1 MNRATLAVL
10 ALLAAC
16 STPLTPAQL
25 TAAEAGITIASSLVP
40 GGQAAL
46 AAGQLLC
53 SSGSAIVAV
62 IDQVSGQPWLVT
74 GKAATTVA
82 NACAAI
88 GSSFAPV
95 APPTTPTTVGAAK
108 VSA

>member
-16 STPLTPAQL
+16 STTLTPVQF

-46 AAGQLLC
+46 ALGQVLC
-53 SSGSAIVAV
+53 SDGSSLLAGIDAIT
-62 IDQVSGQPWLVT
+62 GQPWLVT